1 MRDRK
6 AEERGVYQGG
16 RTSTKRR
23 IPWLGVILLAATLSN
38 VACGYRADVKV
49 SREKIQNLIEKKFPI
64 EKDAVLA
71 KLSLHSP
78 KVLFHGGSQIGM
90 RLQYDAALLG
100 KHALGEI
107 AFHGPPVYK
116 PEEGAFYLSALTID
130 EFTINDDSLSHKE
143 KLRDRVS
150 SVLDKVIPHVP
161 LYRLRQQDFKQ
172 KLAKLLLKQVRVG
185 DEDLVLT
192 MGL

>member
-1 MRDRK
+1 MNRLSL
-6 AEERGVYQGG
+6 G
-16 RTSTKRR
+16 R
-23 IPWLGVILLAATLSN
+23 LGIAFLGLALSGA
-38 VACGYRADVKV
+38 ACGYQTDVKV
-49 SREKIQNLIEKKFPI
+49 SRDKIQDLLEKKFPI

-78 KVLFHGGSQIGM
+78 KVYFQGGNAIGM
-90 RLQYDAALLG
+90 RLQYTAGLLG
-100 KHALGEI
+100 KQAVGEV

-143 KLRDRVS
+143 KLRARVS
-150 SVLDKVIPHVP
+150 SVLDAVIPHVP
-161 LYRLRQQDFKQ
+161 LYRLRQQDFKH
-172 KLAKLLLKQVRVG
+172 KLAKLLLKSVRVEG
-185 DEDLVLT
+185 EDLILT